1 MQPTRINMISVRK
14 IFAITTLSLCMS
26 LANAATPNSESG
38 VQEYDTLITQL
49 NSQIVSKQ
57 SEIEAINKRIDTAKN
72 FISKLD
78 PYSES
83 QDNLKKLQAISELL
97 IAKKNEITEDIAN
110 NKSKIEDLKKSKLA
124 YIDNQAQLVTQAN
137 YTSDIQAAIDS
148 KSVEN
153 NKLLAEKSRL
163 ELEAQ
168 TISTQINTQQLKN
181 EELKKKKED
190 ALSFLT
196 KIDAD
201 IKISQETLDA
211 KKQQAESYKRMLD
224 EQEKQ
229 NAGLTQKIEIQK
241 FTQKQQEDIL
251 KKLIEDEK
259 KNSEQLTTERN
270 KIIKEN
276 QILSASIEDNKKYY
290 QNSLVA
296 KEQLG
301 QKIKTLETA
310 LDTSKKRIKEINNQ
324 NIALF
329 EAAKKSLVQN
339 NQDVDSINTGEAVQ
353 SARQINTDAK
363 VDTSNVNEFINEEA
377 PGDKMLYVTKSL
389 SSDDQ
394 FVKSG
399 NVKSFYTVKRGDTL
413 GLIIKGWYD
422 TKTLSDTK
430 GIIKDIEKLNAL
442 PSSDRISV
450 GQQLLMPNY
459 NNLN

>member
-310 LDTSKKRIKEINNQ
+310 LDTSKRRIKEINNQ

-329 EAAKKSLVQN
+329 EAAKNHL
-339 NQDVDSINTGEAVQ
+339 
-353 SARQINTDAK
+353 
-363 VDTSNVNEFINEEA
+363 F
-377 PGDKMLYVTKSL
+377 
-389 SSDDQ
+389 
-394 FVKSG
+394 
-399 NVKSFYTVKRGDTL
+399 
-413 GLIIKGWYD
+413 
-422 TKTLSDTK
+422 KT
-430 GIIKDIEKLNAL
+430 I
-442 PSSDRISV
+442 R
-450 GQQLLMPNY
+450 M
-459 NNLN
+459 